1 MTSGHSGDDNR
12 DDALGW
18 AGDDDPT
25 LVSGDESGATAR
37 PAEPDSGA
45 FVTTGDGSGSGSET
59 DTGTGTA
66 AGTETGSVAPPEGW
80 TVAGPASAVA
90 AKAAADA
97 ALTRTAT
104 SSLALVS
111 LGIFGGI
118 YLLYTVGWFIGV
130 GRIQTPP
137 ADGLSE
143 FMFSLGLWLA
153 VAAPAVWFAVTFWL
167 TRTHPRARIGWLLL
181 GVVLLAPLP
190 FISGPGVI
198 A

>member
-1 MTSGHSGDDNR
+1 MTSGHSDGDNR

-25 LVSGDESGATAR
+25 LVSGDETVGAERST
-37 PAEPDSGA
+37 EPGVEVD
-45 FVTTGDGSGSGSET
+45 SGSGE
-59 DTGTGTA
+59 
-66 AGTETGSVAPPEGW
+66 PPEGW
-80 TVAGPASAVA
+80 TVAGPASAVEA
-90 AKAAADA
+90 QNAADA

-104 SSLALVS
+104 TSLALVS

-118 YLLYTVGWFIGV
+118 YLLYTIGWFIGV
-130 GRIQTPP
+130 ARIQNPQ
-137 ADGLSE
+137 ADVLSE

-190 FISGPGVI
+190 FIAGPGVI

>member
-1 MTSGHSGDDNR
+1 MTSGHSDGDNR

-25 LVSGDESGATAR
+25 LASGEEAAGTAL
-37 PAEPDSGA
+37 PAEP
-45 FVTTGDGSGSGSET
+45 
-59 DTGTGTA
+59 GTA
-66 AGTETGSVAPPEGW
+66 ADADAGSLEPPEGW
-80 TVAGPASAVA
+80 TVAGPASAVE
-90 AKAAADA
+90 AKKAADA
-97 ALTRTAT
+97 AAARTAT

-111 LGIFGGI
+111 LGIFAGI
-118 YLLYTVGWFIGV
+118 YLLYTIGWVIGV
-130 GRIQTPP
+130 ARIQIPQ
-137 ADGLSE
+137 ADVLSE
-143 FMFSLGLWLA
+143 FMFTLGLWLA
-153 VAAPAVWFAVTFWL
+153 VAAPAVWFAVTFAL

>member
-25 LVSGDESGATAR
+25 LVSGDESGEAER

-45 FVTTGDGSGSGSET
+45 FVTTGSGSGSGSGSET
-59 DTGTGTA
+59 DIA
-66 AGTETGSVAPPEGW
+66 ADADTGSVAPPEGW

-97 ALTRTAT
+97 AVTRTAT

-137 ADGLSE
+137 ADVLSE
-143 FMFSLGLWLA
+143 SMFSLGLWLA

>member
-1 MTSGHSGDDNR
+1 MTSGNSDGDDR

-25 LVSGDESGATAR
+25 LVSGDE
-37 PAEPDSGA
+37 
-45 FVTTGDGSGSGSET
+45 TGGSVR
-59 DTGTGTA
+59 A
-66 AGTETGSVAPPEGW
+66 AGTDADTDSLKPPEGW
-80 TVAGPASAVA
+80 TVTGPASAVEE
-90 AKAAADA
+90 KGAADA

-111 LGIFGGI
+111 LGIFGGV
-118 YLLYTVGWFIGV
+118 YLLYTIGWFIGV
-130 GRIQTPP
+130 ARIQSPP
-137 ADGLSE
+137 ADALSE

-181 GVVLLAPLP
+181 GVVLLVPLS
-190 FISGPGVI
+190 FVSGPGVI

>member
-1 MTSGHSGDDNR
+1 MTSGHSDGDNR

-25 LVSGDESGATAR
+25 LAIGDEAG
-37 PAEPDSGA
+37 
-45 FVTTGDGSGSGSET
+45 
-59 DTGTGTA
+59 TGTGTGTDTGNGTSTGTGA
-66 AGTETGSVAPPEGW
+66 APAGSASGDPPEGW
-80 TVAGPASAVA
+80 TVTGPASAVEA
-90 AKAAADA
+90 QTAADA
-97 ALTRTAT
+97 ARTRTAT
-104 SSLALVS
+104 SSLALVT

-118 YLLYTVGWFIGV
+118 YLLYTIGWFIGV
-130 GRIQTPP
+130 ARIRIPQ
-137 ADGLSE
+137 ADVLSE
-143 FMFSLGLWLA
+143 FMFTLGLWLA

-190 FISGPGVI
+190 FIAGPGVI

>member
-1 MTSGHSGDDNR
+1 MTSGYSDGDNR

-25 LVSGDESGATAR
+25 LASGDEAGETGETASAAG
-37 PAEPDSGA
+37 P
-45 FVTTGDGSGSGSET
+45 GSGE
-59 DTGTGTA
+59 
-66 AGTETGSVAPPEGW
+66 PPEGW
-80 TVAGPASAVA
+80 TVTGPASAVE

-97 ALTRTAT
+97 AATRVAT

-118 YLLYTVGWFIGV
+118 YLLYTIGWFIGA
-130 GRIQTPP
+130 GRIQIPTS
-137 ADGLSE
+137 DVVSE
-143 FMFSLGLWLA
+143 FMFMLGLWLA

-167 TRTHPRARIGWLLL
+167 TRAHPRARFGWLLI
-181 GVVLLAPLP
+181 GVILLVPLS

>member
-1 MTSGHSGDDNR
+1 MTSGYSDGDDR

-25 LVSGDESGATAR
+25 LVSGDATAAAARPVEPASGALVPTA
-37 PAEPDSGA
+37 
-45 FVTTGDGSGSGSET
+45 DGPGE
-59 DTGTGTA
+59 
-66 AGTETGSVAPPEGW
+66 PPEGW
-80 TVAGPASAVA
+80 TVTGPASAVEA
-90 AKAAADA
+90 QAAADA
-97 ALTRTAT
+97 ATARTAT

-118 YLLYTVGWFIGV
+118 YLLYTIGWFIGA

-137 ADGLSE
+137 SDVLTE

-153 VAAPAVWFAVTFWL
+153 VAAPALWFAVTFWL
-167 TRTHPRARIGWLLL
+167 TKTHPRARIGWLLL
-181 GVVLLAPLP
+181 GAVLLAPLS

>member
-1 MTSGHSGDDNR
+1 MTSGYSDGDNR

-25 LVSGDESGATAR
+25 LVSGDEGG
-37 PAEPDSGA
+37 E
-45 FVTTGDGSGSGSET
+45 TGTS
-59 DTGTGTA
+59 TGTA
-66 AGTETGSVAPPEGW
+66 ADAGTGALEPPEGW
-80 TVAGPASAVA
+80 TVAGPASAVEA
-90 AKAAADA
+90 QNAADA

-104 SSLALVS
+104 TSLALVS

-118 YLLYTVGWFIGV
+118 YLLYTIGWFIGV
-130 GRIQTPP
+130 ARIQNPQ
-137 ADGLSE
+137 ADVLSE

-190 FISGPGVI
+190 FIAGPGVI

>member
-1 MTSGHSGDDNR
+1 MTSGYSDGDNR

-25 LVSGDESGATAR
+25 LVSGDEAVESAS
-37 PAEPDSGA
+37 PAGPGS
-45 FVTTGDGSGSGSET
+45 VSGS
-59 DTGTGTA
+59 A
-66 AGTETGSVAPPEGW
+66 AGEDGPGEPPEGW
-80 TVAGPASAVA
+80 TVTGPASAVE

-97 ALTRTAT
+97 AATRAAT

-118 YLLYTVGWFIGV
+118 YLLYTIGWFIGA
-130 GRIQTPP
+130 GRIQTPIS
-137 ADGLSE
+137 DVVSE
-143 FMFSLGLWLA
+143 FMFTLGLWLA

-167 TRTHPRARIGWLLL
+167 TQAHPRARFGWLLI
-181 GVVLLAPLP
+181 GVILLVPLS

>member
-1 MTSGHSGDDNR
+1 MTSGYSDGDDR

-25 LVSGDESGATAR
+25 LVSGDATAAAARPVEPASGALVPTADGFATASSAKAD
-37 PAEPDSGA
+37 PAADAGA
-45 FVTTGDGSGSGSET
+45 GPGE
-59 DTGTGTA
+59 
-66 AGTETGSVAPPEGW
+66 PPEGW
-80 TVAGPASAVA
+80 TVTGPASAVEA
-90 AKAAADA
+90 QAAADA
-97 ALTRTAT
+97 AAARTAT

-118 YLLYTVGWFIGV
+118 YLLYTIGWFIGA

-137 ADGLSE
+137 SDVLTE

-153 VAAPAVWFAVTFWL
+153 VAAPALWFAVTFWL
-167 TRTHPRARIGWLLL
+167 TKTHPRARIGWLLL
-181 GVVLLAPLP
+181 GAVLLAPLS

>member
-1 MTSGHSGDDNR
+1 MTSGYSGDDNR

-25 LVSGDESGATAR
+25 LVSRDETGENGETAR
-37 PAEPDSGA
+37 PAEPDSGELVGTDA
-45 FVTTGDGSGSGSET
+45 DAGSLE
-59 DTGTGTA
+59 
-66 AGTETGSVAPPEGW
+66 PPEGW
-80 TVAGPASAVA
+80 TVAGPASAVEA
-90 AKAAADA
+90 QKAADA
-97 ALTRTAT
+97 ARTRTAT

-118 YLLYTVGWFIGV
+118 YLLYTIGWVIGV
-130 GRIQTPP
+130 ARIQNPQ
-137 ADGLSE
+137 ADVVSE

-153 VAAPAVWFAVTFWL
+153 VAAPAVWFAVTFAL